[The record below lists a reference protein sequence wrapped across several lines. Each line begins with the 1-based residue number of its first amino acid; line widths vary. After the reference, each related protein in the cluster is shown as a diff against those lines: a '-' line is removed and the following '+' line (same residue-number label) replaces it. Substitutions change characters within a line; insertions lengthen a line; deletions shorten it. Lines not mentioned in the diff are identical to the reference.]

1 MCVCVCVCVQVI
13 RETIEEKDGQFVVK
27 MEVRWGVAQV
37 LISLSPP
44 QPKVVTDTEDEELR
58 TQMEELRLA
67 NEEVAGDDDTSD
79 QEGVAVEDSEE
90 ASGP

>member
-1 MCVCVCVCVQVI
+1 MV
-13 RETIEEKDGQFVVK
+13 REKVD
-27 MEVRWGVAQV
+27 
-37 LISLSPP
+37 SLTHRCPLP

-79 QEGVAVEDSEE
+79 QEGMAAEDSEE
-90 ASGP
+90 AAAP

>member
-1 MCVCVCVCVQVI
+1 MAGRSQV
-13 RETIEEKDGQFVVK
+13 DCDSCS
-27 MEVRWGVAQV
+27 
-37 LISLSPP
+37 SLS

-90 ASGP
+90 AGP

>member
-1 MCVCVCVCVQVI
+1 M
-13 RETIEEKDGQFVVK
+13 
-27 MEVRWGVAQV
+27 
-37 LISLSPP
+37 
-44 QPKVVTDTEDEELR
+44 TDTDDDELR

-79 QEGVAVEDSEE
+79 QEGMAAEDTEE

>member
-1 MCVCVCVCVQVI
+1 M
-13 RETIEEKDGQFVVK
+13 
-27 MEVRWGVAQV
+27 
-37 LISLSPP
+37 

-90 ASGP
+90 TS

>member
-1 MCVCVCVCVQVI
+1 MAC
-13 RETIEEKDGQFVVK
+13 TITSHTPPH
-27 MEVRWGVAQV
+27 
-37 LISLSPP
+37 LP
-44 QPKVVTDTEDEELR
+44 QPKVVTETDDEELR

-90 ASGP
+90 AGGP